1 MKTLK
6 KIGYF
11 ILMVLCVF
19 GAIGG
24 IGYAIY
30 HGEWHVAIGIG
41 VLAYTAWPKFY
52 DYILGLTL

>member
-11 ILMVLCVF
+11 ILMALCLL
-19 GAIGG
+19 GAVGG

-30 HGEWHVAIGIG
+30 GGAWPVAIGVA
-41 VLAYTAWPKFY
+41 VLTYTAWPKFY
-52 DYILGLTL
+52 DYLLGLML

>member
-1 MKTLK
+1 MK

-11 ILMVLCVF
+11 AMLFLYVI

-30 HGEWHVAIGIG
+30 GGAWPVAIG
-41 VLAYTAWPKFY
+41 VAAVDWMAWPRVKEFF
-52 DYILGLTL
+52 IKLTL

>member
-11 ILMVLCVF
+11 ILMVLCVI
-19 GAIGG
+19 GAIAG
-24 IGYAIY
+24 IGYTIY
-30 HGEWHVAIGIG
+30 YGQGFASVGSA

-52 DYILGLTL
+52 DYLLGLML

>member
-11 ILMVLCVF
+11 ILMVLCVI
-19 GAIGG
+19 GAIAG
-24 IGYAIY
+24 IGYTIY
-30 HGEWHVAIGIG
+30 YGQWFASVGIA

-52 DYILGLTL
+52 DYLVKLTL